1 MPPPCCK
8 GCFVKVLAHATAVS
22 CKRTSGMSGGWVLA
36 HEGAARGEDIC
47 KVVRAHQGRR
57 PLVWLPTPGTERLD
71 RSTFGLARD
80 RKRYKAPPPQGNQG
94 LCKGATLGYVRE
106 VKKCQHAAIE
116 SHRLRHPFF
125 RHVRSAMSL
134 SWLKIWHC
142 FRRRAETFETEI
154 RQNSEEFHG
163 IPRG

>member
-1 MPPPCCK
+1 MGPPK
-8 GCFVKVLAHATAVS
+8 RLARQSYFHPRRDES
-22 CKRTSGMSGGWVLA
+22 SPPQRPPGRP

-80 RKRYKAPPPQGNQG
+80 RQRYKAAPPQGNQG
-94 LCKGATLGYVRE
+94 LCQGATLGYARE
-106 VKKCQHAAIE
+106 VKKCQHATIE

-125 RHVRSAMSL
+125 RHVRSATSL
-134 SWLKIWHC
+134 PWLRILQC
-142 FRRRAETFETEI
+142 FRRK
-154 RQNSEEFHG
+154 G
-163 IPRG
+163 